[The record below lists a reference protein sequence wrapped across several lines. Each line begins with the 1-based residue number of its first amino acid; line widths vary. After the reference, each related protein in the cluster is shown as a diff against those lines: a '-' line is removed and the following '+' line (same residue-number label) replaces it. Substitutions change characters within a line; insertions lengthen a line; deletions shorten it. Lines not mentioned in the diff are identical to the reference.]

1 MKAQPYHIVRH
12 SKIHGK
18 GVFARRPIRKGAKV
32 IEYTGKIISNEEADE
47 IGINDM
53 DGHLHTMF
61 FTVDDKRVIDGR
73 EGGDARFINHSCAPN
88 CETVQEGDRIFIK
101 ALRSIA
107 EGEELSYDYHL
118 VVPGK
123 ITKKELR
130 DYICLCGLPNCRG
143 TQIAEEKIK
152 RQLKKK
158 HGKKLKKALDALQ
171 RERRE
176 AAAAASG
183 TPAKAESPKAA
194 KKSDKTPPMEK
205 PAKVKKEKKET
216 KEKKEIREKKADVK
230 AARKPAKEKKQKKAA
245 K

>member
-1 MKAQPYHIVRH
+1 MKTEPYHIVRH

-18 GVFARRPIRKGAKV
+18 GVFARRAIRKGAKI

-101 ALRSIA
+101 ALRNIP

-123 ITKKELR
+123 ITKTELR
-130 DYICLCGLPNCRG
+130 EYICLCGLPNCRG

-158 HGKKLKKALDALQ
+158 HGKKLKKALEALQ
-171 RERRE
+171 RERRD
-176 AAAAASG
+176 AAMAAPG
-183 TPAKAESPKAA
+183 TSAKVESEKPAKKPTKPAA
-194 KKSDKTPPMEK
+194 EK

-216 KEKKEIREKKADVK
+216 KVKKADTK
-230 AARKPAKEKKQKKAA
+230 AGKTPGKAKKQKKAG

>member
-18 GVFARRPIRKGAKV
+18 GVFARRPIRKGTKV

-88 CETVQEGDRIFIK
+88 CETVQEGDRIFIQ
-101 ALRSIA
+101 ALRNIK

-143 TQIAEEKIK
+143 TQIADEKIK

-158 HGKKLKKALDALQ
+158 HGKKLKKALEALR

-176 AAAAASG
+176 AALAAVG
-183 TPAKAESPKAA
+183 TAANGEAEKAV
-194 KKSDKTPPMEK
+194 KKSSKTSTEK
-205 PAKVKKEKKET
+205 PPKVKKDKRGEKKEKKT
-216 KEKKEIREKKADVK
+216 DAKVAQ
-230 AARKPAKEKKQKKAA
+230 KPAKEKKLKKAV